1 MPAGS
6 QVFIS
11 ENHIDDSGT
20 VDWWVGVHWSS
31 ELLQS
36 CVHVASFIGIGA
48 DDMDVT
54 SSLTVETEV
63 LGEGLE
69 KAKSIGVVSKVS
81 DRISVLVKIST
92 SEALI
97 STIESSKMTFGLNNV
112 QNLLPLISSWILTC
126 WVVST

>member
-11 ENHIDDSGT
+11 ENHVNDSGT
-20 VDWWVGVHWSS
+20 VDWWVGVHWSG

-36 CVHVASFIGIGA
+36 CVDVAGFFSVGA
-48 DDMDVT
+48 DDVDVT

-63 LGEGLE
+63 LSERLE
-69 KAKSIGVVSKVS
+69 KAKSIGVVCEVS

-92 SEALI
+92 CEALI
-97 STIESSKMTFGLNNV
+97 STVESSKMTFCLH
-112 QNLLPLISSWILTC
+112 NL
-126 WVVST
+126 